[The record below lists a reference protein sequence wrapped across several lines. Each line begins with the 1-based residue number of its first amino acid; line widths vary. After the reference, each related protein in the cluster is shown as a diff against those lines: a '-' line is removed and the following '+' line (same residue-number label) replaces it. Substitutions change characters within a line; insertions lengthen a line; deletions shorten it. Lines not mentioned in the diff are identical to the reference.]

1 MSWTMVD
8 YWYQDGGAML
18 VHPDSFNILI
28 TGGQAPATEDRAF
41 YVSVSRCRGDTWTRS
56 KLSGSLPGYCHALA
70 VAPGARQDCFAGGE
84 VDGRGAVYRSPD
96 FGRTWTKTPDAPP
109 DTVWSLAVDPRD
121 ARVVYAAAGEM
132 FRSPDA
138 GSTWARLDAGCGFSS
153 VRVHPEFP
161 DTVVAGGDSGV
172 VISYD
177 GGQNWAALDDGLEE
191 RQVAWLEFCRDGS
204 WLVAAT
210 QGRSCFAWSFTTGLG
225 GRPGSAA
232 RRAELEAWPNPC
244 PGVLTVRRAG
254 AGPALVRVF
263 DVLGRR
269 ARQERFPGGA
279 TELRLDLGGLG
290 AGVYRVE
297 VESGGARRAIR
308 VVRP

>member
-1 MSWTMVD
+1 MVD
-8 YWYQDGGAML
+8 YWYQDGGAMI

-41 YVSVSRCRGDTWTRS
+41 YVSVSRCRGDTWTRC

-70 VAPGARQDCFAGGE
+70 VAPGARQECFAAGE
-84 VDGRGAVYRSPD
+84 VDGRGVVYRSPD

-121 ARVVYAAAGEM
+121 ARVVYAAAGEL

-138 GSTWARLDAGCGFSS
+138 GSTWARLDAGAGFCC
-153 VRVHPEFP
+153 VRVHPECP

-177 GGQNWAALDDGLEE
+177 AGQNWAALDHGLEE
-191 RQVAWLEFCRDGS
+191 QPVAWLEFCRDGT

-210 QGRSCFAWSFTTGLG
+210 RGRSCFAWSFTTGLA
-225 GRPGSAA
+225 GRPGSSPREAG
-232 RRAELEAWPNPC
+232 LEAWPNPC
-244 PGVLTVRRAG
+244 PGVLTVARPAWG
-254 AGPALVRVF
+254 NALVRVF
-263 DVLGRR
+263 DVLGRCV
-269 ARQERFPGGA
+269 RQERSPGGGG
-279 TELRLDLGGLG
+279 ELRLDLAQLP

-297 VESGGARRAIR
+297 VASGDSRRSAR